1 MKILVVCQYYYPEP
15 FRITDICEK
24 LVQNGNDVTVLTG
37 LPNYPEGYVSKE
49 YKFFKKRNEIINDV
63 SVIRTFEIGR
73 RKSAF
78 FLILNYISFAIS
90 GSIKALFLK
99 SDYDVIFVNQLSPV
113 FMALPAIIYKLKNRK
128 KIVLYCLDLW
138 PESLTVKSFSKE
150 SKIYNLVLT
159 LSKWIYNQADKILVT
174 SNMFKKYFDDV
185 LRIDSSEI
193 DYLPQYAEDIFKPSE
208 TKEVESKV
216 INLVFAGNIGKAQ
229 SVETIIL
236 AANEL
241 KENNKFHFHIVGDGS
256 KYKSC
261 LELAKKL
268 SLSNIT
274 FYGRLDLSE
283 MPKFYNLADAMLLTL
298 IDDES
303 LSYTLP
309 GKVQTYLAAGKPII
323 GAINGE
329 GANLIKESC
338 CGLVCNAEDYIALS
352 ETIQNLKKEDLFEY
366 SKKSISYYLNNF
378 ESKSFISKLTN
389 KFIEM
394 GVYDV

>member
-24 LVQNGNDVTVLTG
+24 LVQNGNEVTVLTG

-49 YKFFKKRNEIINDV
+49 YKFFNKRKEVINDV

-73 RKSAF
+73 RKSTF
-78 FLILNYISFAIS
+78 FLMLNYISFAIS

-99 SDYDVIFVNQLSPV
+99 SDFDIVFVNQLSPV
-113 FMALPAIIYKLKNRK
+113 FMVLPAIIYKLKNRK

-216 INLVFAGNIGKAQ
+216 INLVFAGNIGEAQ
-229 SVETIIL
+229 SVETIVL

-309 GKVQTYLAAGKPII
+309 GKVQTYLANGKPII

-338 CGLVCNAEDYIALS
+338 CGLVCNAEDYFTLS
-352 ETIQNLKKEDLFEY
+352 ELILNLKKEDLFEY
-366 SKKSISYYLNNF
+366 SKESINYYLNNF
-378 ESKSFISKLTN
+378 ESKTFMSKLTN